1 MLITRL
7 TARLTRT
14 VAERLL
20 QDARPLTG
28 DRYIS
33 PTSRLIFHV
42 QSPYRY
48 AVAQAFNA
56 AGTYTVALPPMDG
69 LPAGTVTWRFVAL
82 AGDICTA
89 EYTIHRT
96 A

>member
-1 MLITRL
+1 MPITRI

-20 QDARPLTG
+20 RDARPLTG

-33 PTSRLIFHV
+33 PTGRLSFHV

-48 AVAQAFNA
+48 AVAQALNA

-69 LPAGTVTWRFVAL
+69 LPAGNVTWRFVAL